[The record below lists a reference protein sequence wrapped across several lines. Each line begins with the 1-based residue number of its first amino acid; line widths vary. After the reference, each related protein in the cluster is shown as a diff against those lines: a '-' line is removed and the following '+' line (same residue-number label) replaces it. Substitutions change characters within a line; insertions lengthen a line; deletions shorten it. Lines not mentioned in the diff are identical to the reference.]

1 MFVQDICADIREK
14 YNYGDGGLDHGL
26 LFVQESIW
34 LNPRN
39 MLGHYDINYGH
50 ILEFR
55 KKHRVLKVKTLDDSM
70 KAILVDDSQ
79 PVSSIVHVVCQR
91 IGIFL

>member
-14 YNYGDGGLDHGL
+14 YNYGQGGLDHGL
-26 LFVQESIW
+26 LFQQQNIW

-39 MLGHYDINYGH
+39 MLGHYDLKYGDV
-50 ILEFR
+50 LDFR
-55 KKHRVLKVKTLDDSM
+55 KKHRILKVKTLDDSI

-79 PVSSIVHVVCQR
+79 PMSSMVQVVCQR